1 MKWVLRALGIVLLV
15 AASLYAFTF
24 LIIFSA
30 RSAQAT
36 FRVETREAHPDY
48 VFVINTEVLRW
59 EAGYGWKLFPEVR
72 FAEITPNDPLTLELD
87 RWPNEVVDGTEWRE
101 RTFLGIVPRAVA
113 AQYKTAKEC
122 VDAGACS
129 DTDCFYWN
137 RPVPPWF
144 NTNKKVAVTYRV
156 QRAKSGDGLEIVQTS
171 WSPLWQWGFLP
182 GVLLLCGAV
191 WAVKRTRRSVLAP
204 PAS

>member
-48 VFVINTEVLRW
+48 VFVINTDVLRW

-72 FAEITPNDPLTLELD
+72 FAEIAPNDPLVLELD
-87 RWPNEVVDGTEWRE
+87 RWPEEVVEGAQWRE
-101 RTFLGIVPRAVA
+101 RTWLAIVPRAVA
-113 AQYKTAKEC
+113 VQYKTAAEC
-122 VDAGACS
+122 FNAGACREI
-129 DTDCFYWN
+129 DCFYWG

-156 QRAKSGDGLEIVQTS
+156 QRTKSGDGWEIVQTG
-171 WSPLWQWGFLP
+171 WSPLWQWAVVPAGI
-182 GVLLLCGAV
+182 LCISAARV
-191 WAVKRTRRSVLAP
+191 VRWSLRRGRAK
-204 PAS
+204 PAT